1 MSLYDQDYYQWTQEQ
16 AGLLKIGALSQ
27 LDVENLIEEIES
39 MGKSQKKE
47 LINRLTVLIAHL
59 LKWDYQPER
68 RGRSWE
74 LTIKAQR
81 IQIRRHISENPSL
94 KSMLLNA
101 VILAY
106 EVATLS
112 AAAETGL
119 SESTFPETCPYSVE
133 YLLGEHRHSENSFRK
148 AAGRE

>member
-1 MSLYDQDYYQWTQEQ
+1 MSLYDQDFYQWTQEQ

-47 LINRLTVLIAHL
+47 LISRLTVLIAHL

-81 IQIRRHISENPSL
+81 VQIRRHISENPSF
-94 KSMLLNA
+94 KIN
-101 VILAY
+101 
-106 EVATLS
+106 
-112 AAAETGL
+112 AAE
-119 SESTFPETCPYSVE
+119 CCYSGV
-133 YLLGEHRHSENSFRK
+133 
-148 AAGRE
+148 